1 MFDYKNQFEV
11 KSWTQHNFN
20 NINERH
26 DMNMKPNYHKFDHLV
41 TRGENMVHNDPQ
53 YNHLENSR
61 VLMLDMFYEL
71 KAHGLNAY
79 KHASI
84 KKTSSKWI
92 FSAPSLNFEKEFLK
106 TECANTYQARFEGW
120 LSYLNER
127 GLLNNFGAVECAY
140 NADK

>member
-1 MFDYKNQFEV
+1 M
-11 KSWTQHNFN
+11 
-20 NINERH
+20 
-26 DMNMKPNYHKFDHLV
+26 DMNTTKPNYHKFDHLV
-41 TRGENMVHNDPQ
+41 TRVENMEHNDAQ

-71 KAHGLNAY
+71 KAHGLKAY
-79 KHASI
+79 KDASI
-84 KKTSSKWI
+84 KKTSDKWI
-92 FSAPSLNFEKEFLK
+92 FTAPSLNFEKEFLK

-140 NADK
+140 NVDK